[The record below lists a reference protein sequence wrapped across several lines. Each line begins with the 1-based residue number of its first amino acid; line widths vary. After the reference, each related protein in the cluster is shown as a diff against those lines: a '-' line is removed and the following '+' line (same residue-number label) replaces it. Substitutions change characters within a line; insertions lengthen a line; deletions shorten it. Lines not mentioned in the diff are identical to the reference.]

1 MTTDITA
8 ILTMGDAVVSFNNFV
23 DGTVFSKQVH
33 RRYFSI
39 NLFNLIFFSM
49 NRFQNAHFFL

>member
-49 NRFQNAHFFL
+49 NRF